1 MPENPDPA
9 PAAPSSAEDRAGRGT
24 GADPRAVWPAVVAA
38 RRARRQALLAPL
50 TEGAGPPPAR
60 QHITWVG
67 DLQQGD
73 GGKGAMTDRLA
84 AFHQV
89 TARVQGGDNAGHTT
103 VFREADGDVRTVK
116 NHLLPSGVR
125 HPGVVGVVANGV
137 LVNAETLAREITEL
151 SEIAP
156 DLRRR
161 LVLSDRAHL
170 VLPSHRE
177 VDGRQE
183 SERDSSGDGIGTTR
197 RGIGPAN
204 VSKANRMGI
213 RVADLRDPVLLR
225 RRLRQ
230 NARFFGLPS
239 DRAERDLA
247 WLSRY
252 TGLLLSLA
260 GDSVTLLRS
269 AVEAGYSV
277 VLEGAQGPMLDVEHG
292 VYPYVTTS
300 PTAFYSVT
308 SGSGLDGSLVGHR
321 VGVLKAYQTMVGNGP
336 FVTED
341 REGLGDRLRRA
352 GEEFGTTTGRSRRCG
367 WLDLTHAR
375 WAVSLNR
382 YTSVVVTKL
391 DVLDGFDRI
400 GVCVSYAAPD
410 GGHREFLP
418 DNGHLAR
425 CSPVYCWLPGWR
437 SPTRGLS
444 RYEDLPVQARDFLSY
459 VSDYLG
465 VEVAAAGVGPAQRE
479 MLVRPGSRLA
489 AVMAHPGVVP
499 PARDGGAR
507 PARPGP
513 AHPGTGSGARD
524 TGVPP
529 PSAPRTPPA

>member
-1 MPENPDPA
+1 MPDETDHPPPD
-9 PAAPSSAEDRAGRGT
+9 GT
-24 GADPRAVWPAVVAA
+24 GADPRAAWPAVAAA

-50 TEGAGPPPAR
+50 VKGVGPPPER

-84 AFHQV
+84 VFHQI

-103 VFREADGDVRTVK
+103 VYQEASGRIRTLK
-116 NHLLPSGVR
+116 NHLLPSGMR
-125 HPGVVGVVANGV
+125 HPGVLGVIANGV
-137 LVNAETLAREITEL
+137 LVNAETLAEEIKDL
-151 SEIAP
+151 SAVVP
-156 DLRRR
+156 SLRRR
-161 LVLSDRAHL
+161 LVVSDRAHL
-170 VLPSHRE
+170 VLPSHRA

-183 SERDSSGDGIGTTR
+183 SERGRSGDLIGTTR

-204 VSKANRMGI
+204 VSKANRIGI
-213 RVADLRDPVLLR
+213 RVADLRDPALLR

-230 NARFFGLPS
+230 NARFFGLTQ
-239 DRAERDLA
+239 DRAEQDLA

-252 TGLLLSLA
+252 SDLLLSLA

-269 AVEAGYSV
+269 AVDAGYSV

-308 SGSGLDGSLVGHR
+308 SGSGLDGTLVDHR

-341 REGLGDRLRRA
+341 HHELGQRLRGS

-367 WLDLTHAR
+367 WLDLPHAR

-391 DVLDGFDRI
+391 DVLDTFDRI
-400 GVCVSYAAPD
+400 GVCVSYATPD
-410 GGHREFLP
+410 TAHGEFLP
-418 DNGHLAR
+418 DNDYLQR
-425 CSPVYCWLPGWR
+425 CAPVYCWLPGWR
-437 SPTRGLS
+437 RPTRGLT
-444 RYEDLPVQARDFLSY
+444 RYEDLPVEARNFLAY
-459 VSDYLG
+459 ISDYLG
-465 VEVAAAGVGPAQRE
+465 VEVAAAGVGPAQRDV
-479 MLVRPGSRLA
+479 LIAPGSRLA
-489 AVMAHPGVVP
+489 PVMGGPPGAGPGAVP
-499 PARDGGAR
+499 GAR
-507 PARPGP
+507 AGEETAAATRQPF
-513 AHPGTGSGARD
+513 T
-524 TGVPP
+524 
-529 PSAPRTPPA
+529 